1 LADVPASVAR
11 NSMSRPKLLCTG
23 AGVTTITRGTR
34 NVAADVAEP
43 TADVTESGPVV
54 APGGTAVITRFAAA
68 SVIVAGLPAND
79 SIEFGASPL
88 PKTCTLVPTL
98 PADGTKSEMA
108 TAPGSPEAS
117 KRSIRKILPT
127 AS

>member
-1 LADVPASVAR
+1 
-11 NSMSRPKLLCTG
+11 MSRPTLTCTV
-23 AGVTTITRGTR
+23 AGVTASTPRTR

-54 APGGTAVITRFAAA
+54 APGGTVVITRFAAA

-117 KRSIRKILPT
+117 NSPPADSGLCRRHAVTLCKAP
-127 AS
+127 

>member
-1 LADVPASVAR
+1 MRRRARACTAGGGTASTPR
-11 NSMSRPKLLCTG
+11 
-23 AGVTTITRGTR
+23 TR
-34 NVAADVAEP
+34 NVAADVAGP

-54 APGGTAVITRFAAA
+54 APGGTVVITRFAAA

>member
-1 LADVPASVAR
+1 
-11 NSMSRPKLLCTG
+11 MSRPTLTCTV
-23 AGVTTITRGTR
+23 AGVTASTPRTR

-54 APGGTAVITRFAAA
+54 APGGTVVITRFAAA

-88 PKTCTLVPTL
+88 PKT
-98 PADGTKSEMA
+98 D
-108 TAPGSPEAS
+108 
-117 KRSIRKILPT
+117 RKTTRLNSSHSQISYAVFCLK
-127 AS
+127 